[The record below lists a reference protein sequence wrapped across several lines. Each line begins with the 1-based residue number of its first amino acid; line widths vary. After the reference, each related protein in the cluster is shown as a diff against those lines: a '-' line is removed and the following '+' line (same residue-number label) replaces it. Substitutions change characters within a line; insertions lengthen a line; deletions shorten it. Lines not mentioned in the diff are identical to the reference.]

1 MKVYVLIVTHTA
13 KVYHK
18 HKMKLLKRKEDIKL
32 LIIKLTNLNNK
43 FKLNKQHWLNKD
55 FNIKRKTKHYLIIVA
70 NFKKKRNRWIKIEKE
85 LKISIHKYQNFIQL
99 LKIHKMIDK
108 RKKINMS
115 QLLLKEIFQE
125 LNLSEEMMNLLYFM
139 RK

>member
-1 MKVYVLIVTHTA
+1 MKVYVLIVTPTA

-18 HKMKLLKRKEDIKL
+18 LKMKQLKLKGDIKL
-32 LIIKLTNLNNK
+32 LIIKLINLSNK
-43 FKLNKQHWLNKD
+43 SKQNKQHWLNKD
-55 FNIKRKTKHYLIIVA
+55 FNIKRKIKHCLIIVVS
-70 NFKKKRNRWIKIEKE
+70 FKRKRNKWIKIGRE
-85 LKISIHKYQNFIQL
+85 LKISIQKYQNFIQL
-99 LKIHKMIDK
+99 LKIPKMIDK